1 MGTGSSVEQVAGDL
15 TLEQYRTMAKA
26 YESAVAKGGDHRQ
39 QMRVLKAQF
48 LQSTQVKS
56 GGKTVQ
62 SGGKRRSIPPA
73 ELRALQIF
81 RDATNV
87 QDWSYN
93 DGWNNL
99 ETAENVFGVTFDD
112 EGHVTEL
119 ILFENGLKGQ
129 LPEELTDLSHLTML
143 SIAHNALTGELASY
157 PWPKLQNIE
166 YLNISYNNFTGKVLP
181 QFISLQKLKQLDLR
195 ENKFGG
201 VMPEAFNRLPELG
214 YFDLSNN
221 RFVMNTSKMDQAL
234 FTNGGLFC
242 RQGIAFNLEGNP
254 G

>member
-15 TLEQYRTMAKA
+15 TIEQYRAMSKA
-26 YESAVAKGGDHRQ
+26 YETAVASGGDNRQ
-39 QMRVLKAQF
+39 QMKQLKAQF
-48 LQSTQVKS
+48 LQSTQAKS

-62 SGGKRRSIPPA
+62 SGSKRRSIPPV
-73 ELRALQIF
+73 EKRALEKF
-81 RDATNV
+81 RDSTNF
-87 QDWSYN
+87 QNWIYN
-93 DGWNNL
+93 DGWDNL
-99 ETAENVFGVTFDD
+99 ESADNVFGVTFDD

-119 ILFENGLKGQ
+119 ILFENGLEGA
-129 LPEELTDLSHLTML
+129 LPEELTDLSYMTML
-143 SIAHNALTGELASY
+143 SIAHNALTGELSTY
-157 PWPKLQNIE
+157 PWQKLQNVE
-166 YLNISYNNFTGKVLP
+166 YLNISYNNFNGKVLP

-195 ENKFGG
+195 ENKFNG
-201 VMPEAFNRLPELG
+201 VMPVAFNKLPELG